1 MAKRRFGEFLIQK
14 NVLNQQQ
21 LAAILK
27 LKQGSSQRLGQLLV
41 EQKILSEEQ
50 LTALLGEF
58 FGLPVFTAEQV
69 ELSQQ
74 VLNAVPQAVA
84 VKYQIVP
91 VANKN
96 NSLYVASADRLPQAV
111 LENLRRVTGRRI
123 TPVLMSRSE
132 LLAVLRQAYPD
143 AFANASSSFT
153 DQPSE
158 LAETAGETPDII
170 ELLDDILIEAYKQN
184 ASDIHLEPEVEHMRV
199 RFRVDGELATVRQ
212 IPYDAG
218 VLLISRLKVLSR
230 MNIAERRSPQ
240 DGGFL
245 FQPQERNQEISV
257 NIRVS
262 VLPCVRGEKTVLRL
276 LSAKEEMMDLE
287 NIGLEKSMLVRLR
300 QLLAM
305 PHGMIFVTGPTGSG
319 KTRTLYSM
327 LKHLRA
333 DNINITT
340 VEDPVEVKMKGITQ
354 TQVGAKVSF
363 SKVLSSILRQD
374 PDVIMVGEVRD
385 SETAQLALQAA
396 LTGHLVL
403 STLHTSDA
411 AGAFA
416 RLFDMGCEPFLVSA
430 SVRGVLA
437 QRLVRLICP
446 HCRQPYTPTAAE
458 LRALGI
464 PVVSRETFYAGKG
477 CAACR
482 GTGYAG
488 RTGLFELLIVDGEMQ
503 KLISQRQDTH
513 VIAEYAVS
521 QGMTTMR
528 QDGILKVRQ
537 GLTTAVEV
545 LKTTAS
551 SKIENLPAADLTV
564 LAKS

>member
-1 MAKRRFGEFLIQK
+1 MAKRRLGEFLIQK

-27 LKQGSSQRLGQLLV
+27 LKQDSPQRLGQLLV

-58 FGLPVFTAEQV
+58 FGLPVFTAEQI

-91 VANKN
+91 VADKN
-96 NSLYVASADRLPQAV
+96 NSLYLAGADRLLQAV

-143 AFANASSSFT
+143 AFASASSSFT

-170 ELLDDILIEAYKQN
+170 KLLDDILIEAYKQN
-184 ASDIHLEPEVEHMRV
+184 ASDIHLEPGVERMWV
-199 RFRVDGELATVRQ
+199 RFRVDGELVTIRK

-218 VLLISRLKVLSR
+218 ILLISRLKVLSR

-262 VLPCVRGEKTVLRL
+262 VLPCVRGEKAVLRL

-287 NIGLEKSMLVRLR
+287 NIGLEKSVLVRLR

-305 PHGMIFVTGPTGSG
+305 PHGIIFVTGPTGSG
-319 KTRTLYSM
+319 KTRTLYSG

-340 VEDPVEVKMKGITQ
+340 VEDPVEVKMEGITQ
-354 TQVGAKVSF
+354 TQVDATHKVSF

-374 PDVIMVGEVRD
+374 PNVIMIGEVRD

-396 LTGHLVL
+396 LTGHLVI
-403 STLHTSDA
+403 STLHTNDA
-411 AGAFA
+411 GGAFA
-416 RLFDMGCEPFLVSA
+416 RLFDMDCEPFLVSA

-464 PVVSRETFYAGKG
+464 PAGSRETFYAGKG
-477 CAACR
+477 CTACR

-488 RTGLFELLIVDGEMQ
+488 RTGIFELLIVDGEMQ
-503 KLISQRQDTH
+503 KLISQHQDTH
-513 VIAEYAVS
+513 VITEYAVS

-545 LKTTAS
+545 LKTTATFDFL
-551 SKIENLPAADLTV
+551 K
-564 LAKS
+564 K

>member
-41 EQKILSEEQ
+41 EQKILSEDQ

-91 VANKN
+91 VADKN
-96 NSLYVASADRLPQAV
+96 NSLYLGSADRLSQAV

-132 LLAVLRQAYPD
+132 LLAVLQQAYPD
-143 AFANASSSFT
+143 AFASASSSFT

-158 LAETAGETPDII
+158 LAETAGETTDII

-513 VIAEYAVS
+513 VITEYAVS